1 VASFTGGGAP
11 FGLSPD
17 GTQGGWAVVG
27 FALKAGSASSYF
39 ALEGH
44 FEFRHGE
51 QIYDLGLAGRSIF

>member
-1 VASFTGGGAP
+1 
-11 FGLSPD
+11 
-17 GTQGGWAVVG
+17 VG